1 MAQQYYPVFLLIGGS
16 LPHHCCR

>member
-16 LPHHCCR
+16 LPLHCCR